1 MAVDGRL
8 RGIRVAL
15 ACALL
20 LTAGCGVARPPGTEP
35 ARPPGTDAARAA
47 ELLVDSGD
55 LPGQFRPA
63 RGRDGIGSPRFCGVS
78 LVPPGVRERAI
89 ERYAAGP
96 LGPFLVQY
104 VFVAGEG
111 GARAPV
117 RELVREL
124 HSCSRYTA
132 TAGDGRD
139 VTFAIERLR
148 GLRAYGDASVGFRVE
163 PTGRAGLPAEYL
175 AIRHGRAL
183 VFFAAFSGAEPPPR
197 ALLRAGAEA
206 LPAR

>member
-1 MAVDGRL
+1 MAVGGRL

-20 LTAGCGVARPPGTEP
+20 LTAGCGA

-78 LVPPGVRERAI
+78 LVLPGVRERAT

-104 VFVAGEG
+104 VFLAGEG
-111 GARAPV
+111 RARAPV
-117 RELVREL
+117 REVAQEL
-124 HSCSRYTA
+124 ESCFRYTV
-132 TAGDGRD
+132 TAADGRD

-148 GLRAYGDASVGFRVE
+148 GIRPYGDASVGFRVE